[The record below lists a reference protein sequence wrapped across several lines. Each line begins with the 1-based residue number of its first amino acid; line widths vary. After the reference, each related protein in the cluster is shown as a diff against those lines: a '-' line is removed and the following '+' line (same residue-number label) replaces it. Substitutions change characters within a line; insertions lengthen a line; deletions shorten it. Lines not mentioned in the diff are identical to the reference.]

1 MSKVFHTAV
10 LWGSFT
16 TIMLAKISMLFYP
29 FWRKCQS
36 FEFHF
41 QHLPIIYLTV
51 SIHLTCLFTSM
62 SVSIYAVHENRQK
75 GFDLKAALLSEQRD
89 WDRNWRLVL
98 KIQRHAQQLTAQL
111 IRRRSFPPQMIFC
124 LNFLKSSDFIFSF
137 FFFWPY
143 SIPTKC
149 SVLSSTTN
157 NPDVSWET
165 KDRVLTELI
174 SAPPSPS
181 FLLLLN
187 KGELLGDR
195 EEVEKKEIK

>member
-124 LNFLKSSDFIFSF
+124 LDFLKSSDFIFF
-137 FFFWPY
+137 FFFFCHTASQQSAAFCPQPQIILMCLEKQKTEFW
-143 SIPTKC
+143 
-149 SVLSSTTN
+149 LS
-157 NPDVSWET
+157 W
-165 KDRVLTELI
+165 
-174 SAPPSPS
+174 
-181 FLLLLN
+181 FLLPLVHLSFCYWIKVN
-187 KGELLGDR
+187 SW
-195 EEVEKKEIK
+195 VTEKR

>member
-41 QHLPIIYLTV
+41 QHLPITYLTV

-75 GFDLKAALLSEQRD
+75 GFDLKAALLSEQKGPRWELEARFKNTTETCTTID
-89 WDRNWRLVL
+89 SSVDQTQKFPTPNNLL
-98 KIQRHAQQLTAQL
+98 FKLFEI
-111 IRRRSFPPQMIFC
+111 IRFD
-124 LNFLKSSDFIFSF
+124 LF
-137 FFFWPY
+137 FFSY
-143 SIPTKC
+143 SIPTRC
-149 SVLSSTTN
+149 SVLSSNTN
-157 NPDVSWET
+157 NPGVSWET